1 MSATSNCCPS
11 FSSSEYHLNSTF
23 PPEMV
28 DWLAGAVIARSAETG
43 LRLTVAT
50 SAETVSREERDESMM
65 RVGLVERRLLD
76 EAGQLRRGGRRVV
89 KDLEGGQTV

>member
-1 MSATSNCCPS
+1 MSATSNCWPS
-11 FSSSEYHLNSTF
+11 FSSSEYHLNSTV

-43 LRLTVAT
+43 LKLTVAT

-65 RVGLVERRLLD
+65 RVGLVEWRLVD
-76 EAGQLRRGGRRVV
+76 EAGIFRRGGKGLM
-89 KDLEGGQTV
+89 KDLEGD

>member
-11 FSSSEYHLNSTF
+11 FSSSEYHLNSTL

-50 SAETVSREERDESMM
+50 SAETVSREERDESMI
-65 RVGLVERRLLD
+65 RVGWWKGGCWTKLGCFD
-76 EAGQLRRGGRRVV
+76 AEAG
-89 KDLEGGQTV
+89 D